1 MTWKM
6 TTIQANHDLH
16 DETSSGTV
24 LTKRVRQE
32 DPVPDADGNKR
43 LRSSEIHP
51 DTDEPSGSDDGA
63 TAAIISV
70 PSHTTDLAPTSA
82 LVAPNVPPMD
92 DNSNVTH
99 TGLAQ
104 RSGHATAS
112 TSATESVH
120 SLPFWSRAQYLEH
133 LKATTEPASIGQ
145 SNSIVF
151 GYAMKRALKFLQAK
165 PAAKPKIYMDAQT
178 DGALIVLRNLHRA
191 GYVHLHRLPS
201 LTDMQYVNQMP
212 GRLPTLDRPQSD
224 QEWGLVRLTQVC
236 GHCRCNGVSDMVDIS
251 CGTARLTRQ
260 PSIPRFHCRRP
271 KRDPMP
277 NLDGLEGI

>member
-1 MTWKM
+1 M

-32 DPVPDADGNKR
+32 DPVPDADGSKR
-43 LRSSEIHP
+43 IRSSETHP
-51 DTDEPSGSDDGA
+51 DTNEPSGSDDGD
-63 TAAIISV
+63 TAATVSG
-70 PSHTTDLAPTSA
+70 PSHAIGLAPTSA
-82 LVAPNVPPMD
+82 LVAPNVPPTD

-99 TGLAQ
+99 TGLAPG
-104 RSGHATAS
+104 SGHATAS

-120 SLPFWSRAQYLEH
+120 SLPFWSRARYLEH
-133 LKATTEPASIGQ
+133 LKATTEPASTGQ

-151 GYAMKRALKFLQAK
+151 GYAMKRTLKFFQAK

-178 DGALIVLRNLHRA
+178 DGPLIVLRNLHRA
-191 GYVHLHRLPS
+191 GTSTPIAFSSLPS
-201 LTDMQYVNQMP
+201 LTDIQYATKMS

-236 GHCRCNGVSDMVDIS
+236 GHCRCEGVSDMIDIS

-260 PSIPRFHCRRP
+260 PNVPRLHCRRP

-277 NLDGLEGI
+277 GLDGLEGI